1 MRRALQLAALAI
13 APALWPTGPLAAQL
27 KDVTDQF
34 SYGRVRGRAGGHV
47 EFVQPE
53 GDFGRFVDNGFGISG
68 WVGLGIDRKSQVIV
82 GLEGGFV
89 QYGRRTSTVPL
100 SPTIPGLYVDVTTQN
115 NIATFGIPVR
125 VELTR
130 GMLRPYV
137 MGSVGLAYFWT
148 ETSARGTSSAG
159 DFASSTNFS
168 DITANWTGGG
178 GLVLQVSH
186 GRNPVFI
193 DFGLR
198 HVANGEVEYL
208 NEDSIRDGG
217 GGTTI
222 ITPIRSEANFTLW
235 QVGVA
240 VGLR

>member
-1 MRRALQLAALAI
+1 MRRLFAAALVFTAS
-13 APALWPTGPLAAQL
+13 PAAAQL

-53 GDFGRFVDNGFGISG
+53 GDFGRFVDNGFGASG
-68 WVGLGIDRKSQVIV
+68 WVGIGLDRKSQVIV

-125 VELTR
+125 IEMTR
-130 GMLRPYV
+130 GLLRPYV

-168 DITANWTGGG
+168 DLTANWTGGG

-193 DFGLR
+193 DLGLR
-198 HVANGEVEYL
+198 HVANGQVDYL

>member
-1 MRRALQLAALAI
+1 MRRASWPLALLVSAA
-13 APALWPTGPLAAQL
+13 APAAAQL

-34 SYGRVRGRAGGHV
+34 SYGRIKGRAGGHLEYV
-47 EFVQPE
+47 RPE
-53 GDFGRFVDNGFGISG
+53 GDFGRFVHDGFGLSG
-68 WVGLGIDRKSQVIV
+68 WAGLALDHKAQVIV
-82 GLEGGFV
+82 GIEGGFV
-89 QYGRRTSTVPL
+89 NYGRRTSTVPL

-115 NIATFGIPVR
+115 NIATVGIPLR

-168 DITANWTGGG
+168 DLTANWTGGG

-193 DFGLR
+193 DFGIR
-198 HVANGEVEYL
+198 HVANGEVAYL
-208 NEDSIRDGG
+208 NEDSIEDGG

-222 ITPIRSEANFTLW
+222 IHPIRSEANFTLW
-235 QVGVA
+235 QLGVA

>member
-1 MRRALQLAALAI
+1 MRRALIALSLAAGSTS
-13 APALWPTGPLAAQL
+13 PAAAQL

-68 WVGLGIDRKSQVIV
+68 WVGLGLDRKSQVIV
-82 GLEGGFV
+82 GIEGGFV
-89 QYGRRTSTVPL
+89 NYGRRTNTVPL

-115 NIATFGIPVR
+115 NIATIGIPVR

-186 GRNPVFI
+186 GRNPVFVDI
-193 DFGLR
+193 GLR
-198 HVANGEVEYL
+198 HVANGEVKYL
-208 NEDSIRDGG
+208 NEDSIQDGG